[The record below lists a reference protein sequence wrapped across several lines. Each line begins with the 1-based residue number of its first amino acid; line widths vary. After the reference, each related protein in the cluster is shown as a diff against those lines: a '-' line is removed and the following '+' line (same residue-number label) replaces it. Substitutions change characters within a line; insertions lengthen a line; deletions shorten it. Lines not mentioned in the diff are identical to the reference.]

1 MHPRT
6 LKRIQEFNLELPKK
20 CSNLGLQKSRCLP
33 EPEAEKRASSY
44 PDVGLRT
51 TTMQTKSRFDP
62 NSPEIKAYLNEL
74 AHQFVREG
82 TMVAFPTCLP
92 GMTTPITHDESRITA
107 LDINSEGHVYGG
119 TSGLQAHLFGAA
131 FHGLTG
137 IALDAGTLPG
147 STSTEA
153 ICCGASGVIAF
164 VNGPQ
169 GGRAVAMPH
178 LDLAEDWIQEWGLEK
193 PVLKDLG
200 ECVPGELVVHAIAAP
215 SGRTVVG
222 VTVRHLFTVDV
233 ESGLITVVGEAPGR
247 GHLAMGRAGVF
258 GQDEGSRLWRF
269 DVASG
274 DVRRAAVHLPDGEWT
289 GPLRWARDRHTGL
302 LFTADAAGRLFSFD
316 ENKGF
321 RALGRTHLAPVGPMA
336 MVPDGRLFGISAER
350 GWRTC
355 SAATRSQAVSTIS
368 GSPLPFLSSA
378 AMATNSATPSP
389 APMVKSCS
397 ARTITAGI
405 CGSTFRKSRASAAHL

>member
-1 MHPRT
+1 
-6 LKRIQEFNLELPKK
+6 
-20 CSNLGLQKSRCLP
+20 
-33 EPEAEKRASSY
+33 
-44 PDVGLRT
+44 
-51 TTMQTKSRFDP
+51 MQSKAKFDP
-62 NSPEIKAYLNEL
+62 NSPEIKAYRNEL

-92 GMTTPITHDESRITA
+92 GMTTPIPHDESRITA

-119 TSGLQAHLFGAA
+119 TSGRQAHLFGAA

-137 IALDAGTLPG
+137 IVLDAGAVPG

-153 ICCGASGVIAF
+153 ICCGASRVIAF

-169 GGRAVAMPH
+169 GGRAVAVPYLH
-178 LDLAEDWIQEWGLEK
+178 LAEDWIQEWGLEE
-193 PVLKDLG
+193 PALKELG
-200 ECVPGELVVHAIAAP
+200 ECVPGESVVRAVTGP
-215 SGRTVVG
+215 LGKTVVG
-222 VTVRHLFTVDV
+222 VTTRHLFTVDV

-258 GQDEGSRLWRF
+258 GQDEGTRLWHF

-274 DVRRAAVHLPDGEWT
+274 RVRRAAVHLPDGEWT
-289 GPLRWARDRHTGL
+289 GPLRWTRDRQSGL

-336 MVPDGRLFGISAER
+336 VVPDGRLFGFCGEEMANLFCCDT
-350 GWRTC
+350 G
-355 SAATRSQAVSTIS
+355 S
-368 GSPLPFLSSA
+368 GSVTNLGVA
-378 AMATNSATPSP
+378 ASVLERRRYGYQFGDAVTGPDGEIVFGEDDNGGHLWLYFP
-389 APMVKSCS
+389 K
-397 ARTITAGI
+397 ITAP
-405 CGSTFRKSRASAAHL
+405 AAHS